1 MRRGRAKA
9 LAPPPASRRRC
20 YNQAAHRGQ
29 ATLTADARAVQRERA
44 PAAQRRLSVTLGVE
58 RDRTGR
64 RCGSGAKA
72 TGREWRKESAP
83 AGARQG
89 RRCRDRRA
97 CDRERSWRMVVLG
110 RRIARGGRERG
121 AKPSPTATNGRSR
134 SRSGTPERWTVPLV
148 LPEPALAGVG
158 ALRGV
163 PARMGRARRRLD
175 CGERPFPDRAPARN
189 LTNTGLDEPI
199 QRSRIRPWPLNL
211 GDFNGPHGP
220 VIGSKS
226 WWHHPCTG

>member
-1 MRRGRAKA
+1 MERSAASNTLRRGRAKA
-9 LAPPPASRRRC
+9 LAPPTASRRRC

-29 ATLTADARAVQRERA
+29 ASLTTDARAVQRERA
-44 PAAQRRLSVTLGVE
+44 SAAQRRLSVTLGVE
-58 RDRTGR
+58 WDRKAR

-121 AKPSPTATNGRSR
+121 AKPSPPAASGRSR
-134 SRSGTPERWTVPLV
+134 SRSGTPERWPVTLV
-148 LPEPALAGVG
+148 LSKPALAGVG

-175 CGERPFPDRAPARN
+175 HGEKPFPVEAMEMIFSLRWKRHQDDHFGIRGSLRN
-189 LTNTGLDEPI
+189 HRETRRL
-199 QRSRIRPWPLNL
+199 
-211 GDFNGPHGP
+211 H
-220 VIGSKS
+220 
-226 WWHHPCTG
+226 